1 MSGLPSAATETRT
14 SRVGSFVPRADIPVH
29 RLRPIRSPD
38 LGLALPVGM
47 SKATAF
53 AEAGITVALSGVL
66 VAHATAEF
74 AF

>member
-1 MSGLPSAATETRT
+1 M
-14 SRVGSFVPRADIPVH
+14 PRADIPVH